1 MTMESLAVGVGYR
14 ELDPWEP
21 VETKGKAEGVLEA
34 LWAGSWCVMSGLR
47 KEHCSPA
54 AWHMLQLDIPHP
66 YSVWKEKGW
75 TIRTSAPGGYPPM
88 SQETKDDMDKDAR
101 AMLELASR
109 VPQGS
114 REGYTVAEVR
124 DSMSPSDRAELCATA
139 SQVSGQL
146 DAMAQFHENALQR
159 AINEIG
165 PETARYVVGPAEKE
179 VRRIFGFTDDARTED
194 SDVLQ
199 IARALDVR
207 HAENLSEIAAALS
220 NGPED
225 HKSTATTSQD
235 SDDAEEFIPV
245 YNAAMTHVTI
255 PVAHPWHP
263 KSFTPNKYTRDM
275 PTLDGRTV
283 PVDVYCVLAAFP
295 TGSAAVDHAVK
306 KQLAPGQRGV
316 KTRLQDL
323 KEARASLDRAIQ
335 LEESLAP

>member
-1 MTMESLAVGVGYR
+1 MTMEPIAVGIGYR
-14 ELDPWEP
+14 ELGPWEP

-34 LWAGSWCVMSGLR
+34 LWAGSWRVLSRIR
-47 KEHCSPA
+47 KEECAPA

-75 TIRTSAPGGYPPM
+75 TIRTSAPGTYPPM
-88 SQETKDDMDKDAR
+88 SRETLGSMEKDAR
-101 AMLELASR
+101 AVVELASE
-109 VPQGS
+109 VPQGH
-114 REGYTVAEVR
+114 RDGYTVAEVR
-124 DSMSPSDRAELCATA
+124 ESMSPSDRAQLCETA
-139 SQVSGQL
+139 SRVSGQL
-146 DAMAQFHENALQR
+146 DAMDQFHKDALEH
-159 AINEIG
+159 AIAVSKDPTVI
-165 PETARYVVGPAEKE
+165 GPAEKE
-179 VRRIFGFTDDARTED
+179 IRRIFGFTDDARTED

-207 HAENLSEIAAALS
+207 HAENLREIEDMLY
-220 NGPED
+220 NGPEG
-225 HKSTATTSQD
+225 HKRTATTSQD
-235 SDDAEEFIPV
+235 SDDAEEFIPT

-255 PVAHPWHP
+255 PVTHPWHP
-263 KSFTPNKYTRDM
+263 KPFTPNKYTRDM

-306 KQLAPGQRGV
+306 KELAPGQRGV

-335 LEESLAP
+335 LEEAVQG